1 MSLSKKSTVIFACLS
16 TAAIACAAWAYLNR
30 TDIKYYLYYKTS
42 VPQILS
48 TLRGE
53 VPIDKEHVV
62 TTIGGRLNLNGK
74 FPFTL
79 PIIVSTL
86 DTGVSKQIRAVGSWE
101 YRNGA
106 TLLDI
111 VKPGD
116 TVVEIGANYGYYA
129 LLMGQKLKG
138 NGKIY
143 AFEAN
148 PVVYD
153 KFSQSVNLNGLQ
165 DTIIPHN
172 IAVGNTHANA
182 YIVYDTSDI
191 GTGYLITD
199 ASKLSEV
206 RAPWVYK
213 EIPVTPLIDALPK
226 ELTKVDVLRMD
237 IEGSEF
243 MVLMGAKHL
252 IENNPK
258 LVIVTEWDNRYLQR
272 YGKVEDLVSYLSEQK
287 FRFWGIDKGGL
298 QEMSADE
305 MISAASPKDVVISR
319 EQPLAKS

>member
-1 MSLSKKSTVIFACLS
+1 MFAAKKLNTKILFSFVTALVVLFAY
-16 TAAIACAAWAYLNR
+16 AYK
-30 TDIKYYLYYKTS
+30 TDIKYFLYYKS
-42 VPQILS
+42 AVPQILS

-53 VPIDKEHVV
+53 VQVDASHVV
-62 TTIGGRLNLNGK
+62 TTIGGRLTLNGN
-74 FPFTL
+74 FPFSL

-106 TLLDI
+106 TLLKL

-129 LLMGQKLKG
+129 LLMGHVLKG

-153 KFSQSVNLNGLQ
+153 KLAQSVQLNNMQ
-165 DTIIPHN
+165 DTVQLRN
-172 IAVGNTHANA
+172 IAIADKAADA

-199 ASKLSEV
+199 AEKLATV
-206 RAPWVYK
+206 KAPWVYK
-213 EIPVTPLIDALPK
+213 KIDTIPLSAALPADLEK
-226 ELTKVDVLRMD
+226 IDILRMD
-237 IEGSEF
+237 IEGSEYL
-243 MVLMGAKHL
+243 VLMGAQEL
-252 IENNPK
+252 IERNPNIT
-258 LVIVTEWDNRYLQR
+258 IVTEWDNRYLQR
-272 YGKVEDLVSYLSEQK
+272 FGAVSDLVDYLASQK
-287 FRFWGIDKGGL
+287 FRFWSIDKQGL
-298 QEMSADE
+298 VEMTAE
-305 MISAASPKDVVISR
+305 QMLNLATPRDVVISR
-319 EQPLAKS
+319 NEIAV